1 MNKNDLKIGDK
12 VWLVDTSGKY
22 PEVCECVATGMEPD
36 GKLMHCYCE
45 AFGNSYSEYPDL
57 CYKTKAAAIGAAVS
71 SLVDEQHQICLHMK
85 DLLERLDEE
94 VSED

>member
-22 PEVCECVATGMEPD
+22 PSVVECIATGLESD

-45 AFGNSYSEYPDL
+45 SFDINYSEYPDL
-57 CYKTKAAAIGAAVS
+57 CYKTKEAAIGAAVGL
-71 SLVDEQHQICLHMK
+71 LVDEQHQLCLHIK
-85 DLLERLDEE
+85 DLLEELNEAY
-94 VSED
+94 